1 MTFIH
6 DCFLF
11 QITQYKI
18 YFPPAKIGTII
29 EISKSFGN
37 KFDIIHRKAP
47 LPISSATRL
56 DVVLTTRGTS
66 PREFRVTCCGRLTGL
81 QVWLSP

>member
-18 YFPPAKIGTII
+18 YFPPAKIGIII
-29 EISKSFGN
+29 EISKSFGDLFN
-37 KFDIIHRKAP
+37 VSHRKTP
-47 LPISSATRL
+47 LP
-56 DVVLTTRGTS
+56 
-66 PREFRVTCCGRLTGL
+66 
-81 QVWLSP
+81 

>member
-29 EISKSFGN
+29 EISKSFGDLFN
-37 KFDIIHRKAP
+37 VSHRKTP
-47 LPISSATRL
+47 LPWLISSEARCSFN
-56 DVVLTTRGTS
+56 DSRD
-66 PREFRVTCCGRLTGL
+66 
-81 QVWLSP
+81 LSP